1 MKHRS
6 SYWLLSPYL
15 RAEWPL
21 FLRGWFCILGYL
33 IVTLTLPHL
42 AGQVAQYMGEGN
54 VEQIAYWLGLGT
66 LAFLVRSIFQYGENI
81 WTIAASLKVVFHLR
95 RSVYAHLQTLGLDYF
110 EQAQTGDLTYRL
122 TEDIDRIGEVVN
134 KLSQQ
139 FLSCVLQLIAIPIYM
154 LYLNWPLTLA
164 SFILAPLMGVLV
176 GQFGERL
183 LVLSRRSQSQV
194 SNLASLLT
202 EVFASIRVV
211 QAFAAQNYEVK
222 RFSDEAERNRKAKYS
237 S

>member
-6 SYWLLSPYL
+6 IYWQLSPYL

-42 AGQVAQYMGEGN
+42 AGRVAQYMGEGN
-54 VEQIAYWLGLGT
+54 VEKIAYWLGLGT

-95 RSVYAHLQTLGLDYF
+95 RSVYAHLHTLGLDYF

-122 TEDIDRIGEVVN
+122 TEDIDRIGEIVN
-134 KLSQQ
+134 KPNPVQQ
-139 FLSCVLQLIAIPIYM
+139 Q
-154 LYLNWPLTLA
+154 
-164 SFILAPLMGVLV
+164 APSMSG
-176 GQFGERL
+176 
-183 LVLSRRSQSQV
+183 
-194 SNLASLLT
+194 
-202 EVFASIRVV
+202 
-211 QAFAAQNYEVK
+211 
-222 RFSDEAERNRKAKYS
+222 
-237 S
+237 